1 MITNISKIKRLI
13 ISYGKCVITIDDD
26 KKDYLFNGKDPYSIP
41 KDIFKNGLTEFHQLL
56 AKQLAEQKFDDN
68 IAKKLSKLINQ
79 QKEKNNLVQERRIIN
94 WYFDRNLI
102 NKSNSDIT
110 APTAVSANAE
120 ITNKR
125 IQELLL
131 VQEALLNKMNSL
143 IKELRET
150 SLYIID
156 DDIKKLTSESKESAK
171 NIVELADI
179 GKMHF
184 NLNKKDTITLLTL
197 LEHLDILSFQKTKRN
212 KFIESNITYLPNT
225 NKPSDIKKMN
235 SDLANLHDIKGELGL
250 RNKTSYNNLV
260 KRLMKKIKDTDYTNF
275 ASWLKDT
282 I

>member
-79 QKEKNNLVQERRIIN
+79 QKEKNNLVQERRIIY

-143 IKELRET
+143 IKELGET

-235 SDLANLHDIKGELGL
+235 SDLAIPHDIKGELGL

>member
-143 IKELRET
+143 IKELGET

>member
-143 IKELRET
+143 IKELGET

-156 DDIKKLTSESKESAK
+156 DDSKKLTSESKESAK

>member
-143 IKELRET
+143 IKELGET

-171 NIVELADI
+171 NTVELADI

-235 SDLANLHDIKGELGL
+235 SDLAIPHDIKGELGL